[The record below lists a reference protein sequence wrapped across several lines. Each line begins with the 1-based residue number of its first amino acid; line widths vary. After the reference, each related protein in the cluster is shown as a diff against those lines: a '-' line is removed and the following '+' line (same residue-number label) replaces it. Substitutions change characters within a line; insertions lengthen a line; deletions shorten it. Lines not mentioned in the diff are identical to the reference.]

1 MVTCPKCG
9 TINVANSLICSK
21 CATLLFTD
29 GQETDPVGN
38 DVMTQLLDQ
47 LQENVRSR
55 PSAPPDTTPLAIS
68 LSIGPRGREVEFSLN
83 KTIYLGR
90 KDPAA
95 NVYPEVDLSDDGDRA
110 RTVSRLHAK
119 IFKQRHD
126 VVIEDLRSTNG
137 TFLNNNRLRPLLPQP
152 LNDGD
157 IVQLGTLQIQV
168 GIRRQV
174 RP

>member
-1 MVTCPKCG
+1 MVKCPKCG
-9 TINVANSLICSK
+9 TIHVANTLICSK

-38 DVMTQLLDQ
+38 DAITQLIDQ
-47 LQENVRSR
+47 LQENVRGS
-55 PSAPPDTTPLAIS
+55 PPAIPDTTPLAIY
-68 LSIGPRGREVEFSLN
+68 LNIGPHWREVELPLN
-83 KTIYLGR
+83 KKIYLGR

-95 NVYPEVDLSDDGDRA
+95 DVYPEVDLSDDGDRA

-119 IFKQRHD
+119 ISKQRHE

-137 TFLNNNRLRPLLPQP
+137 TFVNGNRLRPLLPQP

-157 IVQLGTLQIQV
+157 MLQLGTLQIQV
-168 GIRRQV
+168 GIRRETRQ
-174 RP
+174 

>member
-21 CATLLFTD
+21 CATLLSTY
-29 GQETDPVGN
+29 GQETDPAGN
-38 DVMTQLLDQ
+38 GVMTQILDQ
-47 LQENVRSR
+47 LQEKVRSS
-55 PSAPPDTTPLAIS
+55 PSAPPDTTPLAIY
-68 LSIGPRGREVEFSLN
+68 LNIGPHSREIELPLN

-95 NVYPEVDLSDDGDRA
+95 NIYPEVDLSDDGNRA

-119 IFKQRHD
+119 IFKQSHN

-137 TFLNNNRLRPLLPQP
+137 TFVNNNKLRPLLPQP